1 MMSDQEKGQQQM
13 EALAVEYGLSWQG
26 EMLNW
31 KFEKDKKHP
40 REENQLRKII
50 GDMFNQ
56 YNITGD
62 TSLTSLGTS
71 GS

>member
-1 MMSDQEKGQQQM
+1 MVVIRSRGSSRWK
-13 EALAVEYGLSWQG
+13 LWLSNMDFHDE

-31 KFEKDKKHP
+31 KFEKFKKHP
-40 REENQLRKII
+40 RDENQFRKII

-62 TSLTSLGTS
+62 TSLTSLGAF